1 MNQTNSHKSLS
12 DAPLGKTSEN
22 PNAYSPH
29 LLFPI
34 PRIENRE
41 NLGLPDPNKLPFFG
55 VDIWNAYEISWLGLN
70 GKPEVAIAQIQTL
83 AQSQFIFESKSL
95 KLYLNSLNHS
105 RFATLADVQSII
117 EKDLTKVAG
126 AKVTVKLMGPEQW
139 SKLKFKEFDG
149 KLLDRLNI
157 DIDPDL
163 GPDSSWLSAKENE
176 SPVEENLYSNLLR
189 SNCPVTG
196 QPDWASIQ
204 IHYIGPE
211 INEEGLLKYLIAFRQ
226 HQEFHEHCVEKIFC
240 DIKKMCKPSK
250 LSIYARY
257 TRRGGI
263 DINPF
268 RTDFNAP
275 WPDNIRQAR
284 Q

>member
-1 MNQTNSHKSLS
+1 MNPKNSHQSLTN
-12 DAPLGKTSEN
+12 APLGKTSEN
-22 PNAYSPH
+22 PNSYSPE

-34 PRIENRE
+34 PRVENRE
-41 NLGLPDPNKLPFFG
+41 TLGLNDPNKLPFFG
-55 VDIWNAYEISWLGLN
+55 VDIWNAYEVSWLGLT
-70 GKPEVAIAQIQTL
+70 GKPEVAIAQIQTS
-83 AQSQFIFESKSL
+83 AESQFIFESKSL

-105 RFATLADVQSII
+105 RYANLEDVQEII
-117 EKDLTKVAG
+117 SKDLTKVAG
-126 AKVTVKLMGPEQW
+126 AKVTVKLFGPDQW
-139 SKLKFKEFDG
+139 SKLKFKEFEG

-157 DIDPDL
+157 EIDPNL
-163 GPDSSWLSAKENE
+163 GPDSSWLSAKNNE
-176 SPVEENLYSNLLR
+176 SPVEESLFSNLLR

-196 QPDWASIQ
+196 QPDWASVQ
-204 IHYIGPE
+204 IKYVGPE
-211 INEEGLLKYLIAFRQ
+211 INEEGLLRYLIAFRQ

-240 DIKKMCKPSK
+240 DIKMMCKPSK
-250 LSIYARY
+250 LSVYARY

-268 RTDFNAP
+268 RTDFNSP

>member
-1 MNQTNSHKSLS
+1 MNQKNSHQSLAN
-12 DAPLGKTSEN
+12 APLGKTSEN
-22 PNAYSPH
+22 PNSYSPQ

-41 NLGLPDPNKLPFFG
+41 TLGLSDPNKLPFFG
-55 VDIWNAYEISWLGLN
+55 VDIWNAYEVSWLALT
-70 GKPEVAIAQIQTL
+70 GKPEVAIAQIQTP
-83 AQSQFIFESKSL
+83 AESQFIFESKSL

-105 RFATLADVQSII
+105 RYENLENVQEII
-117 EKDLTKVAG
+117 SQDLTKVAG
-126 AKVTVKLMGPEQW
+126 AKVAVKLFGPEQW
-139 SKLKFKEFDG
+139 NKLKFKEFEG

-157 DIDPDL
+157 EINPDL
-163 GPDSSWLSAKENE
+163 GPDSTWLSAKENE
-176 SPVEENLYSNLLR
+176 SPVEESLFSNLLR

-196 QPDWASIQ
+196 QPDWASVQIQ
-204 IHYIGPE
+204 YVGPE
-211 INEEGLLKYLIAFRQ
+211 INEEGLLRYLIAFRQ

-240 DIKKMCKPSK
+240 DIKMMCKPSK
-250 LSIYARY
+250 LSVYARY

-275 WPDNIRQAR
+275 WPENIRQAR

>member
-1 MNQTNSHKSLS
+1 MNHKNTHQSLS

-22 PNAYSPH
+22 PNTYSPQ

-41 NLGLPDPNKLPFFG
+41 TLGLSDPNKLPFFG
-55 VDIWNAYEISWLGLN
+55 VDIWNAYELSWLGLS
-70 GKPEVAIAQIQTL
+70 GKPEVAIAQIQTP
-83 AQSQFIFESKSL
+83 AESQFIFESKSL

-105 RFATLADVQSII
+105 RYSNIEDVQHLIST
-117 EKDLTKVAG
+117 DLTKVAG
-126 AKVTVKLMGPEQW
+126 AKVAVKLYPPEQW
-139 SKLKFKEFDG
+139 TKLKFKEFEG

-157 DIDPDL
+157 EIDPDL
-163 GPDSSWLSAKENE
+163 GPDASWLSAKENE
-176 SPVEENLYSNLLR
+176 SPVEESLFSNLLR

-196 QPDWASIQ
+196 QPDWASVQ
-204 IHYIGPE
+204 INYVGPE
-211 INEEGLLKYLIAFRQ
+211 INEEGLLRYLIAFRQ

-240 DIKKMCKPSK
+240 DIKSMCKPSK
-250 LSIYARY
+250 LSVYARY